1 MRRLTT
7 VLFVGLCNPGLA
19 LVELRRYSH
28 ISRYTRA
35 SSPIPISVEF
45 SSLTAFHLIYFKRL
59 RHALKHVHES
69 KELEVEDICREPC

>member
-7 VLFVGLCNPGLA
+7 LLFVGLCNSGLA
-19 LVELRRYSH
+19 LVELRSYSH

-45 SSLTAFHLIYFKRL
+45 SSLTALPF
-59 RHALKHVHES
+59 
-69 KELEVEDICREPC
+69 DIL